1 MFKILKYILIFLII
15 LSCESLFSQATFYR
29 RNVRK
34 ERAAVITVS
43 GVVFTTTAIL
53 DNLNKGKWI
62 NTTNGRQYAYPNI
75 ITSFPQNI
83 MLGAGISLTIS
94 GLASFK
100 RKY

>member
-1 MFKILKYILIFLII
+1 MFKILKHILIFLII

-53 DNLNKGKWI
+53 DNLNK
-62 NTTNGRQYAYPNI
+62 
-75 ITSFPQNI
+75 
-83 MLGAGISLTIS
+83 
-94 GLASFK
+94 
-100 RKY
+100 

>member
-1 MFKILKYILIFLII
+1 MFKVLKYTFILLII
-15 LSCESLFSQATFYR
+15 LSCETLFSQATFYR
-29 RNVRK
+29 RNLRK

-53 DNLNKGKWI
+53 DNLNKGKWV
-62 NTTNGRQYAYPNI
+62 NTANGRQYVYPNI

-83 MLGAGISLTIS
+83 MLGAGISLTIG

>member
-1 MFKILKYILIFLII
+1 MFKILKHILIFLII

-62 NTTNGRQYAYPNI
+62 NTTNGRQYIYPNI

-83 MLGAGISLTIS
+83 MLGAGVSLTIG